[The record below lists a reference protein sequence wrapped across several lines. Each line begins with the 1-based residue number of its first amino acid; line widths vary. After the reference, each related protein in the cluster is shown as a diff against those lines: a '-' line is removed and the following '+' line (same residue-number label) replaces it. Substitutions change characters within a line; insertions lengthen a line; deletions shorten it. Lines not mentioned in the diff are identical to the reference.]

1 MACQCIPCKLKL
13 GIMPRRKIK
22 KTILF
27 ALFIFLAGAAL
38 GQEFTFQG
46 LPWGSTREQVI
57 EKLGEP
63 SRIMLLGIFEYD
75 NVRVAGY
82 NAFLTVYFRIMQR
95 YELALKGA
103 RYQFAGFQNS
113 RLLQEAYNDLRLQ
126 LISRYGEPS
135 TSKTPFFY
143 YWDKNDFYVSLIVS
157 EQNMGIEIEY
167 YPDAEWEAFTKKNNI
182 DLGGLE
188 L

>member
-1 MACQCIPCKLKL
+1 MACQYIPCKLKL
-13 GIMPRRKIK
+13 VIMPRRKIK
-22 KTILF
+22 KI
-27 ALFIFLAGAAL
+27 ALFVLFILLAGAAF

-63 SRIMLLGIFEYD
+63 SRIMFLGTFEYD

-82 NAFLTVYFRIMQR
+82 NAFLAVSFRIMQR

-113 RLLQEAYNDLRLQ
+113 RLLQDAYNDLRLQ

-135 TSKTPFFY
+135 TAKKPFFY
-143 YWDKNDFYVSLIVS
+143 YWDKNDFHVSLIVL
-157 EQNMGIEIEY
+157 EQKKCIEIEY